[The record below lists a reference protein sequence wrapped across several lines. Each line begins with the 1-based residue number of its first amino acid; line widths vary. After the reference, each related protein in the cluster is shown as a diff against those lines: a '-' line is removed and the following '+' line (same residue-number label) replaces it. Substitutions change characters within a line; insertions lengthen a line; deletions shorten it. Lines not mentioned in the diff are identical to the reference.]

1 MALALAIGSGRNR
14 GQKGQCVMSAISSVG
29 SGLQQ
34 FVQGISVN
42 AASGAAS
49 TQQTTVAGGGD
60 AVQGA
65 HHHHRGGG
73 GAGFAKVQQAVTSA
87 LEAAKSSGST
97 TDPNRVIQDAIKQA
111 FQQNQPGGTPSAPAA
126 SGADADGD
134 QDGSAAAGGSTS
146 PDAARQAFAQTLQSF
161 GVSEQQFHADFAA
174 ALQGAQGGQADASAA
189 FKSFPAGSVVDT
201 AA

>member
-1 MALALAIGSGRNR
+1 
-14 GQKGQCVMSAISSVG
+14 MSAISSVG

-34 FVQGISVN
+34 FAQGISVN
-42 AASGAAS
+42 APDGAA
-49 TQQTTVAGGGD
+49 TAPQAATAGGGD

-65 HHHHRGGG
+65 HHHHRGGGHGG

-87 LEAAKSSGST
+87 LEAAQSNGSS
-97 TDPNRVIQDAIKQA
+97 TDPNQVIQDAIKQA
-111 FQQNQPGGTPSAPAA
+111 FQQNQAGGTSSAPTAN
-126 SGADADGD
+126 GTDTGGD

>member
-1 MALALAIGSGRNR
+1 
-14 GQKGQCVMSAISSVG
+14 MSAISSVG

-42 AASGAAS
+42 AANGAAS
-49 TQQTTVAGGGD
+49 TQQATAATAAGGGD
-60 AVQGA
+60 AVQGG

-87 LEAAKSSGST
+87 LEAAQSSGSS
-97 TDPNRVIQDAIKQA
+97 TDPNQVIQDAIKQA
-111 FQQNQPGGTPSAPAA
+111 FQQNQAGGASATPAA
-126 SGADADGD
+126 SGTDADGG
-134 QDGSAAAGGSTS
+134 QDGSAATGGSTS

-174 ALQGAQGGQADASAA
+174 AMQGAQGGQVDASAA